1 MNLSTLLRTRS
12 VTVSCELFPP
22 KPGST
27 MDLDAILRDTAALSP
42 DFISVTY
49 GAGGSTSKNTLA
61 IARTLQE
68 TYQVPALAHLT
79 CVASSRRQVE
89 STLAA
94 LQAAGIQNI
103 LALRGD
109 PPQSGERSSDY
120 RYASELIRH
129 LRSLPGGESLTI
141 GAACYPE
148 GHVECPRRE
157 EDIDFLK
164 RKVDC
169 GVDFLTTQMF
179 FDNSILYQF
188 LYRVLAHDI
197 RVPIIAGI
205 MPVIN
210 VNQIKRSCQLSG
222 TNLPPRFQAMV
233 QRFGGDPASMRQAG
247 IAYATE
253 QIIDLIA
260 NGVEHIHIYTMNK
273 PDIAEQ
279 IMGNLSHILRP
290 GHGA

>member
-1 MNLSTLLRTRS
+1 MKLSQLLRTKQ

-27 MDLDAILRDTAALSP
+27 MDLDAILRDTAALTP

-49 GAGGSTSKNTLA
+49 GAGGSTSKHTLS
-61 IARTLQE
+61 IAHTLQD
-68 TYQVPALAHLT
+68 TYHVPALAHLT
-79 CVASSRRQVE
+79 CVSASREQV
-89 STLAA
+89 AA
-94 LQAAGIQNI
+94 MVADLQAAGIQNI

-109 PPQSGERSSDY
+109 IPQDGVLSSDY
-120 RYASELIRH
+120 RYASELVSHI
-129 LRSLPGGESLTI
+129 RSLPGGEELTI

-148 GHVECPRRE
+148 GHVDCPRRE
-157 EDIDFLK
+157 LDIDFLK

-197 RVPIIAGI
+197 RVPIVAGI
-205 MPVIN
+205 MPVTN
-210 VNQIKRSCQLSG
+210 VKQIKRSCQLSG
-222 TNLPPRFQAMV
+222 TALPPRFQGIAE
-233 QRFGGDPASMRQAG
+233 RFGDDPTAMKQAG

-273 PDIAEQ
+273 PDVAAK
-279 IMGNLSHILRP
+279 IMANLSDIIRP
-290 GHGA
+290 HGGN

>member
-1 MNLSTLLRTRS
+1 VKISDILHSGK

-22 KPGST
+22 KANSPLK
-27 MDLDAILRDTAALSP
+27 LDEILSQTAQTAP

-49 GAGGSTSKNTLA
+49 GAGGSTSKSTLSIANQIQNT
-61 IARTLQE
+61 
-68 TYQVPALAHLT
+68 YHVPALAHMT
-79 CVASSRRQVE
+79 CVSSTKAQVE
-89 STLAA
+89 TMVAD
-94 LQAAGIQNI
+94 LQKAGISNI

-109 PPQSGERSSDY
+109 LPEDGQVSSDY
-120 RYASELIRH
+120 RYASDLVSHI
-129 LRSLPGGESLTI
+129 RSLPGGDSLSI

-148 GHVECPRRE
+148 GHVECARRE
-157 EDIDFLK
+157 LDIEFLK
-164 RKVDC
+164 AKVDC

-197 RVPIIAGI
+197 HVPIVAGI

-210 VNQIKRSCQLSG
+210 VKQIKRACALSG
-222 TNLPPRFQAMV
+222 TSLPPRFQAIA
-233 QRFGGDPASMRQAG
+233 QRFGDDPAAMRQAG

-273 PDIAEQ
+273 PDIAAS
-279 IMGNLSHILRP
+279 IMANLSDIIRP
-290 GHGA
+290 HG